1 LFYPFSETLLKKS
14 ILISII
20 FISLIGSGI
29 GGYFLINELVMNS
42 LEKRVKLTAV
52 KIPEEI
58 MKGDSLPVTLELLI
72 GDNKEIV
79 ITSFSLGIESGTYSL
94 NGTVNYNLLESIEG
108 EGSHT
113 VVLFVGPLLDTSTG
127 YFALNGGEFR
137 INSLNLVFEGRIP
150 QINKILDNSFTVIS
164 GLEEEQLVNRNF
176 QDGLDSW
183 EMKQSDE
190 NVSVSVVQSSPLE
203 EESLKITNLE
213 EINSSVSSW
222 IAISQTLNL
231 TQTHFIS
238 FQQSIIS
245 TNCSFEVYLYT
256 DGIKVNMSLILDETS
271 ATDQLIHYGYADGF
285 SNITLQI
292 VFAYADNATEFY
304 LDNLSILQYVHRV
317 FVVVLNDNWEIIGNE
332 IGRDSPSRAIEG
344 ASFYFVR
351 ELGYEL
357 IPIIE
362 HEWHPP
368 NVSMEVVDDLGLEAA
383 GEKLSLNRSW
393 HVAKGRSDLNHGFD
407 LLTGFSNRTSE
418 HFGFAYYTYNVA
430 FHFAQ
435 SKELGEEYSWVTIV
449 NDFADNLV
457 QHEISHNFGAH
468 DRDRTY
474 WPPSVMSKPST
485 PEQVY
490 EDVLGNKL
498 WLIVNNWLIEDI
510 VLMLE
515 HRKMFD

>member
-1 LFYPFSETLLKKS
+1 MLYFFRETLLKKS

-20 FISLIGSGI
+20 LISLVGTGI

-42 LEKRVKLTAV
+42 LEKRVKIVDVT
-52 KIPEEI
+52 IPEEI
-58 MKGDSLPVTLELLI
+58 MKGDSLPITIELLNE
-72 GDNKEIV
+72 GNKEIR
-79 ITSFSLGIESGTYSL
+79 ITSVSFGIESRTYSL
-94 NGTVNYNLLESIEG
+94 NGTIQYDIVERTKWK
-108 EGSHT
+108 GSRT
-113 VVLFVGPLLDTSTG
+113 IALNVGPLLNTSAG
-127 YFALNGGEFR
+127 YFALNSGEFR
-137 INSLNLVFEGRIP
+137 VNYLSIGFEGKIP
-150 QINKILDNSFTVIS
+150 QINEILNNPFTVIS

-176 QDGLDSW
+176 QNGLDNW
-183 EMKQSDE
+183 EVKQSDE
-190 NVSVSVVQSSPLE
+190 NVSVSIAQSSPLE
-203 EESLKITNLE
+203 EESLQIINTV
-213 EINSSVSSW
+213 EINSSETSW
-222 IAISQTLNL
+222 VTVSQTLNL

-238 FQQSIIS
+238 FQQSIFS
-245 TNCSFEVYLYT
+245 TNCSFEIYLYT
-256 DGIKVNMSLILDETS
+256 DGVKANMSLILNGTS

-285 SNITLQI
+285 SNLTLQI
-292 VFAYADNATEFY
+292 VFVYADNTTEFY

-317 FVVVLNDNWEIIGNE
+317 FVVVLNDNWETIGNE

-344 ASFYFVR
+344 ASYYFMR
-351 ELGYEL
+351 EMGFEL
-357 IPIIE
+357 LSIIE

-368 NVSMEVVDDLGLEAA
+368 SVSMGVVDDLGLEAA

-435 SKELGEEYSWVTIV
+435 SEELGEEYSWVTII

-485 PEQVY
+485 ADQVVG
-490 EDVLGNKL
+490 DLISNKL

-515 HRKMFD
+515 YRKMFD